1 MPRLLYIAVTYM
13 FFIQHR
19 TLFFSIVGAI
29 TGLSLLAIAVW
40 GVKLGTD
47 FTGGSL
53 AEIIF
58 TEARPEKAELM
69 NALTE
74 ARFEGV
80 TIREAGSDGYIV
92 RGNTFS
98 EEQQKALQTLVTT
111 EEFKGTIARTSTVG
125 PTIGA
130 ELYSKALWAIFFVS
144 LCILIY
150 LAVAFRTPKAQR
162 AEKRD
167 GYGVQDVSSWWYGIV
182 AVITLFHDMIVPVGF
197 IAFLGYTT
205 GAEID
210 ALFITAL
217 LTILGYSVND
227 TIVIFDRIREK
238 VRALQNQK
246 NNIPPFD
253 TIVGIALTETYG
265 RSINTSLTV
274 ILALIALY
282 VVGPETTKLFAL
294 MLGAGVVAGTYSS
307 VMVSGPLLAY
317 IHSKTRNG

>member
-1 MPRLLYIAVTYM
+1 M

-19 TLFFSIVGAI
+19 TLFFGIVGAI
-29 TGLSLLAIAVW
+29 TALSLLAIGVW
-40 GVKLGTD
+40 GVRLGTD

-53 AEIIF
+53 AEIVF
-58 TEARPEKAELM
+58 TDARPEKSAVM
-69 NALTE
+69 NALE
-74 ARFEGV
+74 KSAFEGV
-80 TIREAGSDGYIV
+80 TIREAGANAYII
-92 RGNTFS
+92 RANAFT
-98 EEQQKALQTLVTT
+98 EDQQKALETLVATD
-111 EEFKGTIARTSTVG
+111 EFKGTIARTSTVG

-130 ELYSKALWAIFFVS
+130 ELYTKALWAIFFVS

-150 LAVAFRTPKAQR
+150 LAIAFRTPKAQR

-167 GYGVQDVSSWWYGIV
+167 GYGVQDVSSWWYGII
-182 AVITLFHDMIVPVGF
+182 AVLTLFHDMIVPVGF

-238 VRALQNQK
+238 VRALQHQK
-246 NNIPPFD
+246 NNLPSFD
-253 TIVGIALTETYG
+253 TIVGNALTETYG

-282 VVGPETTKLFAL
+282 IVGPETTKLFAL

-317 IHSKTRNG
+317 VHGKTRNG